1 MTPVGTDGPRAGAVR
16 VSGARAGRSVRRR
29 LSPLA
34 VVFLTVFIDLV
45 GFGIV
50 IPLVPLYAESYHP
63 SPAAFGILMASFS
76 AMQFLFA
83 PLLGRLSDRVGRRP
97 VLLVSLLGSFLSYL
111 LFAFSSSFALLLAS
125 RVLAGVMGAN
135 IGTAQAVIADVTPQ
149 GDRARGMG
157 LVGMAFGLG
166 FVFGPAIG
174 GFAVKASPALPG
186 LVAAGLSLCAF
197 VWAFFGL
204 PETRPAS
211 TAARPPRH
219 WFPLRAVV
227 HAFARPVLG
236 PLLLVTLLN
245 TTAFSN
251 FEATFAQFA
260 RSRFGHDPSTVSWLF
275 VLIGVT
281 AAVVQGG
288 LIRRLVPLLGEAR
301 LVGIGTTLL
310 ALSFTGLVLVP
321 GHAGLVG
328 LVVTTAAGS
337 GLTNPA
343 LSGLLSRS
351 TDASEQGEILG
362 AAQSLS
368 SLGRILGPFWGEH
381 AWFAWGAAGPYGTG
395 ALLEVLAVVVVLVGL
410 RTVAAPVRVT
420 S

>member
-1 MTPVGTDGPRAGAVR
+1 MT
-16 VSGARAGRSVRRR
+16 RR

-50 IPLVPLYAESYHP
+50 IPLVPLYAEAYHP
-63 SPAAFGILMASFS
+63 SPLAFGVLMASFS
-76 AMQFLFA
+76 AMQFVFA

-97 VLLVSLLGSFLSYL
+97 VLLFSLFGSFLSYL
-111 LFAFSSSFALLLAS
+111 LFAFAGSFAGLLAS
-125 RVLAGVMGAN
+125 RDLAGIMGAN

-174 GFAVKASPALPG
+174 GFSVKVSHALPG
-186 LVAAGLSLCAF
+186 LVAAGLSLVAWL
-197 VWAFFGL
+197 WAFFGL

-211 TAARPPRH
+211 AAARPPRH

-227 HAFARPVLG
+227 HAFSRPVVG

-288 LIRRLVPLLGEAR
+288 LIRRLVPILGEAR
-301 LVGIGTTLL
+301 LAGIGTSLL
-310 ALSFTGLVLVP
+310 ALSFAGLVLVP
-321 GHAGLVG
+321 GHAGLIA

-343 LSGLLSRS
+343 LAGLISRS
-351 TDASEQGEILG
+351 ADAAEQGEILG

-395 ALLEVLAVVVVLVGL
+395 ALLEAVAVVVVIVGL
-410 RTVAAPVRVT
+410 RSVAAPRRAEA
-420 S
+420 

>member
-1 MTPVGTDGPRAGAVR
+1 MT
-16 VSGARAGRSVRRR
+16 RR

-50 IPLVPLYAESYHP
+50 IPLVPLYAEAYHP
-63 SPAAFGILMASFS
+63 SPLAFGVLMASFS

-97 VLLVSLLGSFLSYL
+97 VLLFSLFGSFLSYL
-111 LFAFSSSFALLLAS
+111 LFAFAGSFEGLLAS
-125 RVLAGVMGAN
+125 RVLAGIMGAN

-174 GFAVKASPALPG
+174 GFSVKVSHTLPG
-186 LVAAGLSLCAF
+186 LVAAGLSLVAWL
-197 VWAFFGL
+197 WAYFGL

-211 TAARPPRH
+211 AAARPPRH
-219 WFPLRAVV
+219 WFPLRAVL
-227 HAFARPVLG
+227 HAFARPVVG

-288 LIRRLVPLLGEAR
+288 LIRRLVPLLGEPR
-301 LVGIGTTLL
+301 LVGIGTSLL
-310 ALSFTGLVLVP
+310 ALSFAGLVLVP
-321 GHAGLVG
+321 GHAGLLA

-343 LSGLLSRS
+343 LAGLISRS
-351 TDASEQGEILG
+351 ADAAEQGEVLG

-395 ALLEVLAVVVVLVGL
+395 ALLEILAVVVVIVGL
-410 RTVAAPVRVT
+410 RSVAAPQRT
-420 S
+420 EA

>member
-1 MTPVGTDGPRAGAVR
+1 
-16 VSGARAGRSVRRR
+16 VSRR

-50 IPLVPLYAESYHP
+50 IPLVPLYAEAYKP
-63 SPAAFGILMASFS
+63 SPLAFGVLMASFS

-83 PLLGRLSDRVGRRP
+83 PLLGRLSDRIGRRP
-97 VLLVSLLGSFLSYL
+97 VLLFSLFGSFLSYL
-111 LFAFSSSFALLLAS
+111 LFAFAGSFAGLLAS
-125 RVLAGVMGAN
+125 RVLAGIMGAN

-174 GFAVKASPALPG
+174 GFAVKVSPALPG
-186 LVAAGLSLCAF
+186 LVAAGLSLTAF
-197 VWAFFGL
+197 LWAFFGL
-204 PETRPAS
+204 PETRPEN
-211 TAARPPRH
+211 ARVRPARRA
-219 WFPLRAVV
+219 FPLRA
-227 HAFARPVLG
+227 AIAGFRRPVVG
-236 PLLLVTLLN
+236 ALLLITLLN

-260 RSRFGHDPSTVSWLF
+260 RSRFGHGASTVSWLF

-281 AAVVQGG
+281 AAIVQGG

-301 LVGIGTTLL
+301 LIGIGTTLL
-310 ALSFTGLVLVP
+310 ALSFVGLVVVP
-321 GHAGLVG
+321 GHAGLIA

-337 GLTNPA
+337 GLVNPA
-343 LSGLLSRS
+343 LAGLLSRS
-351 TDASEQGEILG
+351 TDAAEQGEVLG

-381 AWFAWGAAGPYGTG
+381 VWFKWGAAGPYGTG
-395 ALLEVLAVVVVLVGL
+395 ALLEVAAVVVVLVGL
-410 RTVAAPVRVT
+410 RAVASPAR
-420 S
+420 SAS

>member
-1 MTPVGTDGPRAGAVR
+1 M
-16 VSGARAGRSVRRR
+16 SRRF
-29 LSPLA
+29 SPLA
-34 VVFLTVFIDLV
+34 VVFLTVFVDLV

-50 IPLVPLYAESYHP
+50 IPLVPLYAEAYAP
-63 SPAAFGILMASFS
+63 TPLAFGVLMASFS

-97 VLLVSLLGSFLSYL
+97 VLLVSLCGSVLGYL
-111 LFAFSSSFALLLAS
+111 LFAFASSFAGLLAS
-125 RVLAGVMGAN
+125 RILAGVMGAN
-135 IGTAQAVIADVTPQ
+135 IGTAQAVIADVTPH

-174 GFAVKASPALPG
+174 GFAVRVSPALPG
-186 LVAAGLSLCAF
+186 LVAAGLSLAAF
-197 VWAFFGL
+197 TWAYFGL

-211 TAARPPRH
+211 AAARPPRH
-219 WFPLRAVV
+219 WFPLRAVL
-227 HAFARPVLG
+227 HGFRRPVLG
-236 PLLLVTLLN
+236 PLLLLTLLN
-245 TTAFSN
+245 TTAFAN

-260 RSRFGHDPSTVSWLF
+260 RSRFGHDPSTISWLF

-281 AAVVQGG
+281 GAAVQGG

-310 ALSFTGLVLVP
+310 ALSFAGFVLVP
-321 GHAGLVG
+321 GQAGLLA

-351 TDASEQGEILG
+351 TGADEQGEILG

-368 SLGRILGPFWGEH
+368 SLGRIVGPFWGEH

-395 ALLEVLAVVVVLVGL
+395 ALLEAAAVVVVLLGL
-410 RTVAAPVRVT
+410 WRVSSARPDVA
-420 S
+420 

>member
-1 MTPVGTDGPRAGAVR
+1 MT
-16 VSGARAGRSVRRR
+16 RR

-50 IPLVPLYAESYHP
+50 IPLVPLYAEAYHP

-174 GFAVKASPALPG
+174 GFAVKVSPVLPG

-211 TAARPPRH
+211 AASRPPRH
-219 WFPLRAVV
+219 WFPLRAVL

-236 PLLLVTLLN
+236 PLLLITLLN

-310 ALSFTGLVLVP
+310 ALSFAGLVLVP
-321 GHAGLVG
+321 GHAGLVA

-351 TDASEQGEILG
+351 TDASEQGEVLG

-395 ALLEVLAVVVVLVGL
+395 ALLEVAAVVVVLVGL
-410 RTVAAPVRVT
+410 RAVASPARAA

>member
-1 MTPVGTDGPRAGAVR
+1 M
-16 VSGARAGRSVRRR
+16 SRR

-50 IPLVPLYAESYHP
+50 IPLVPLYAEAYHP
-63 SPAAFGILMASFS
+63 SPLAFGVLMASFS
-76 AMQFLFA
+76 AMQFVFA
-83 PLLGRLSDRVGRRP
+83 PILGRLSDRVGRRP
-97 VLLVSLLGSFLSYL
+97 VLLFSLFGSFLSYL
-111 LFAFSSSFALLLAS
+111 LFAFAGSFAALLAS
-125 RVLAGVMGAN
+125 RLLAGVMGAN

-174 GFAVKASPALPG
+174 GFSVKVSPALPG
-186 LVAAGLSLCAF
+186 LIAAGLSLTAF
-197 VWAFFGL
+197 GWAFFGL
-204 PETRPAS
+204 PETRPES
-211 TAARPPRH
+211 AATRPRRH
-219 WFPLRAVV
+219 ALPLRAVL
-227 HAFARPVLG
+227 HAFRRPILG
-236 PLLLVTLLN
+236 SLLLITLLN

-275 VLIGVT
+275 VLIGIT

-301 LVGIGTTLL
+301 LIGIGTTLL
-310 ALSFTGLVLVP
+310 ALSFAGLVLVTQ
-321 GHAGLVG
+321 HAWLIA

-337 GLTNPA
+337 GLVNPA

-351 TDASEQGEILG
+351 TDAAEQGEILG

-368 SLGRILGPFWGEH
+368 SLGRIIGPFWGEH
-381 AWFAWGAAGPYGTG
+381 AWFKWGAAGPYGTG
-395 ALLEVLAVVVVLVGL
+395 AILEVVVVVVVLVGL
-410 RTVAAPVRVT
+410 RVAASPAR
-420 S
+420 SAA

>member
-1 MTPVGTDGPRAGAVR
+1 M
-16 VSGARAGRSVRRR
+16 SRR

-50 IPLVPLYAESYHP
+50 IPLVPLYAEAYHP
-63 SPAAFGILMASFS
+63 SPLAFGILMASFS

-97 VLLVSLLGSFLSYL
+97 VLLFSLLGSFLSYL
-111 LFAFSSSFALLLAS
+111 LFAFSGSFALLLAS
-125 RVLAGVMGAN
+125 RVLAGIMGAN

-174 GFAVKASPALPG
+174 GFAVKVSPVLPG
-186 LVAAGLSLCAF
+186 LVAAGLSLVAF

-211 TAARPPRH
+211 AASRPPRH
-219 WFPLRAVV
+219 WFPLRAVL
-227 HAFARPVLG
+227 HAFQRPVLG

-245 TTAFSN
+245 TTAFAN

-281 AAVVQGG
+281 AAIVQGG

-310 ALSFTGLVLVP
+310 ALSFAGLVLVP
-321 GHAGLVG
+321 GHAGLVA

-337 GLTNPA
+337 GLVNPA
-343 LSGLLSRS
+343 LSGLLSRT
-351 TDASEQGEILG
+351 TDAAEQGEILG

-395 ALLEVLAVVVVLVGL
+395 ALLEVAAVVVVVVGL
-410 RTVAAPVRVT
+410 RAVASPVRVAT
-420 S
+420 

>member
-1 MTPVGTDGPRAGAVR
+1 M
-16 VSGARAGRSVRRR
+16 SRR
-29 LSPLA
+29 LSPLV

-50 IPLVPLYAESYHP
+50 IPLVPLYAEAYHP
-63 SPAAFGILMASFS
+63 SPLAFGVLMASFS

-83 PLLGRLSDRVGRRP
+83 PILGRLSDRIGRRP
-97 VLLVSLLGSFLSYL
+97 VLLFSLFGSFLSYL
-111 LFAFSSSFALLLAS
+111 LFAFAGSFAALLAS
-125 RVLAGVMGAN
+125 RLLAGLMGAN

-174 GFAVKASPALPG
+174 GFSVKVSPALPG
-186 LVAAGLSLCAF
+186 LIAAGLSLTAF
-197 VWAFFGL
+197 GWAFFGL
-204 PETRPAS
+204 PETRPES
-211 TAARPPRH
+211 AATRPRRH
-219 WFPLRAVV
+219 AFPLRAVL
-227 HAFARPVLG
+227 HAFRRPILG
-236 PLLLVTLLN
+236 PLLLITLLN

-275 VLIGVT
+275 VLIGIT

-301 LVGIGTTLL
+301 LIGIGTTLL
-310 ALSFTGLVLVP
+310 ALSFAGLVLVTQ
-321 GHAGLVG
+321 HAWLIA

-337 GLTNPA
+337 GLVNPA

-351 TDASEQGEILG
+351 TDAAEQGEILG

-368 SLGRILGPFWGEH
+368 SLGRIIGPFWGEH
-381 AWFAWGAAGPYGTG
+381 AWF
-395 ALLEVLAVVVVLVGL
+395 
-410 RTVAAPVRVT
+410 
-420 S
+420 

>member
-1 MTPVGTDGPRAGAVR
+1 MT
-16 VSGARAGRSVRRR
+16 RR

-50 IPLVPLYAESYHP
+50 IPLVPLYAEAYHP
-63 SPAAFGILMASFS
+63 SPLAFGVLMASFS
-76 AMQFLFA
+76 AMQFVFA

-97 VLLVSLLGSFLSYL
+97 VLLFSLFGSFLSYL
-111 LFAFSSSFALLLAS
+111 LFAFAGSFAGLLAS
-125 RVLAGVMGAN
+125 RVLAGIMGAN

-174 GFAVKASPALPG
+174 GFSVKVSHALPG
-186 LVAAGLSLCAF
+186 LVAAGLSLVAWL
-197 VWAFFGL
+197 WAFFGL

-211 TAARPPRH
+211 AAARPPRH

-227 HAFARPVLG
+227 HAFSRPVVG

-288 LIRRLVPLLGEAR
+288 LIRGLVPILGEAR
-301 LVGIGTTLL
+301 LAGIGTSLL
-310 ALSFTGLVLVP
+310 ALSFAGLVLVP
-321 GHAGLVG
+321 GHAGLIA

-343 LSGLLSRS
+343 LAGLISRS
-351 TDASEQGEILG
+351 ADAAEQGEILG

-395 ALLEVLAVVVVLVGL
+395 ALLEAVAVVVVIVGL
-410 RTVAAPVRVT
+410 RSVAAPRRVEA
-420 S
+420 

>member
-1 MTPVGTDGPRAGAVR
+1 MT
-16 VSGARAGRSVRRR
+16 RR

-50 IPLVPLYAESYHP
+50 IPLVPLYAEAYHP
-63 SPAAFGILMASFS
+63 SPLAFGVLMASFS
-76 AMQFLFA
+76 AMQFVFA

-97 VLLVSLLGSFLSYL
+97 VLLFSLFGSFLSYL
-111 LFAFSSSFALLLAS
+111 LFAFAGSFAGLLAS
-125 RVLAGVMGAN
+125 RVLAGIMGAN

-174 GFAVKASPALPG
+174 GFSVKVSHALPG
-186 LVAAGLSLCAF
+186 LVAAGLSLVAWL
-197 VWAFFGL
+197 WAFFGL

-211 TAARPPRH
+211 AAARPPRH

-227 HAFARPVLG
+227 HAFSRPVVG

-288 LIRRLVPLLGEAR
+288 LIRRLVPILGEAR
-301 LVGIGTTLL
+301 LAGIGTSLL
-310 ALSFTGLVLVP
+310 ALSFAGLVLVP
-321 GHAGLVG
+321 GHAGLIA

-343 LSGLLSRS
+343 LAGLISRS
-351 TDASEQGEILG
+351 ADAAEQGEILG

-395 ALLEVLAVVVVLVGL
+395 ALLEAVAVVVVIVGL
-410 RTVAAPVRVT
+410 RSVAAPRRVEA
-420 S
+420 

>member
-1 MTPVGTDGPRAGAVR
+1 MSSRF
-16 VSGARAGRSVRRR
+16 
-29 LSPLA
+29 SPLA

-50 IPLVPLYAESYHP
+50 IPLVPLYAEAYDP
-63 SPAAFGILMASFS
+63 SPLAFGVLMASFS

-83 PLLGRLSDRVGRRP
+83 PLLGRVSDRIGRRP
-97 VLLVSLLGSFLSYL
+97 VLLFSLFGSFLSYL

-125 RVLAGVMGAN
+125 RVLAGIMGAN

-174 GFAVKASPALPG
+174 GFAVKVSPVLPG
-186 LVAAGLSLCAF
+186 LVAAGLSLTAF
-197 VWAFFGL
+197 VWAFLGL
-204 PETRPAS
+204 PETRPAAA
-211 TAARPPRH
+211 AARPARRY
-219 WFPLRAVV
+219 FPMRA
-227 HAFARPVLG
+227 AIAGFRRPVVG
-236 PLLLVTLLN
+236 ALLLVTLLN

-301 LVGIGTTLL
+301 LVGIGTTIL
-310 ALSFTGLVLVP
+310 ALSFAGFVLVP
-321 GHAGLVG
+321 GQAGLVV

-343 LSGLLSRS
+343 LAGLLSRS
-351 TDASEQGEILG
+351 TDSAEQGEILG

-368 SLGRILGPFWGEH
+368 SLGRIIGPFWGEH
-381 AWFAWGAAGPYGTG
+381 VWFKWGAAGPYGTG
-395 ALLEVLAVVVVLVGL
+395 ALLEVAAVVVVLVGL
-410 RTVAAPVRVT
+410 RAIASPARETP
-420 S
+420 

>member
-1 MTPVGTDGPRAGAVR
+1 M
-16 VSGARAGRSVRRR
+16 SRR

-50 IPLVPLYAESYHP
+50 IPLVPLYAEAYAP
-63 SPAAFGILMASFS
+63 SPLAFAVLMASFS

-97 VLLVSLLGSFLSYL
+97 VLLSSLFGSFLSYL
-111 LFAFSSSFALLLAS
+111 LFAFAGSFAGLLAS
-125 RVLAGVMGAN
+125 RVLAGIMGAN

-174 GFAVKASPALPG
+174 GFAVKVSPMLPG
-186 LVAAGLSLCAF
+186 LVAAGLSLVAF
-197 VWAFFGL
+197 TWAFFGL

-211 TAARPPRH
+211 AAARPPRH
-219 WFPLRAVV
+219 WFPFRATLQ
-227 HAFARPVLG
+227 AFRRPVLG

-260 RSRFGHDPSTVSWLF
+260 RSRFGHDASTVSWLF

-301 LVGIGTTLL
+301 LIGIGSTLL
-310 ALSFTGLVLVP
+310 ALSFAGLVLVP
-321 GHAGLVG
+321 GHAALVA

-337 GLTNPA
+337 GLVNPA
-343 LSGLLSRS
+343 LAGLLSRS
-351 TDASEQGEILG
+351 TEAAEQGEVLG

-368 SLGRILGPFWGEH
+368 SLGRIIGPFWGEH
-381 AWFAWGAAGPYGTG
+381 AWFAWDAAGPYGTG
-395 ALLEVLAVVVVLVGL
+395 ALLEVAVVIVVLVGL
-410 RTVAAPVRVT
+410 KAVSSPRGRTA
-420 S
+420 

>member
-1 MTPVGTDGPRAGAVR
+1 
-16 VSGARAGRSVRRR
+16 VSRR

-50 IPLVPLYAESYHP
+50 IPLVPLYAESYAP
-63 SPAAFGILMASFS
+63 SPLAFGVLMASFS

-83 PLLGRLSDRVGRRP
+83 PLFGRLSDRVGRRP
-97 VLLVSLLGSFLSYL
+97 VLLFSLFGSFLSYL
-111 LFAFSSSFALLLAS
+111 LFAFAGSFAGLLAS
-125 RVLAGVMGAN
+125 RVLAGIMGAN

-174 GFAVKASPALPG
+174 GFAVKVSPALPG
-186 LVAAGLSLCAF
+186 LVAAGLSLLAF
-197 VWAFFGL
+197 LWAFFGL
-204 PETRPAS
+204 PETRPPSA
-211 TAARPPRH
+211 AARRSRRA
-219 WFPLRAVV
+219 FPMRATI
-227 HAFARPVLG
+227 AGFRRPVVG
-236 PLLLVTLLN
+236 ALLLVTLLN

-281 AAVVQGG
+281 AAIVQGG

-310 ALSFTGLVLVP
+310 ALSFAGLVLVP
-321 GHAGLVG
+321 GNGALVA
-328 LVVTTAAGS
+328 LVVMTAAGS

-343 LSGLLSRS
+343 LAGLLSRS
-351 TDASEQGEILG
+351 TDDAEQGEILG
-362 AAQSLS
+362 VAQSLS
-368 SLGRILGPFWGEH
+368 SLGRVLGPFWGEH
-381 AWFAWGAAGPYGTG
+381 VWFKWGAAGPYGTG
-395 ALLEVLAVVVVLVGL
+395 ALLEVAAVVVVLVGL
-410 RTVAAPVRVT
+410 RAVASPAR
-420 S
+420 SAS

>member
-1 MTPVGTDGPRAGAVR
+1 M
-16 VSGARAGRSVRRR
+16 SRR

-50 IPLVPLYAESYHP
+50 IPLVPLYAEAYHP

-174 GFAVKASPALPG
+174 GFAVKVSPVLPG

-211 TAARPPRH
+211 AASRPPRH

-236 PLLLVTLLN
+236 PLLLITLLN

-310 ALSFTGLVLVP
+310 ALSFAGLVLVP

-410 RTVAAPVRVT
+410 RAVAAPVRVT

>member
-1 MTPVGTDGPRAGAVR
+1 M
-16 VSGARAGRSVRRR
+16 SRR

-50 IPLVPLYAESYHP
+50 IPLVPLYAERYAP
-63 SPAAFGILMASFS
+63 SPMAFGLLMASFS

-97 VLLVSLLGSFLSYL
+97 VLLFSLFGSFLSYL
-111 LFAFSSSFALLLAS
+111 LFAFAGSFAGLLAS
-125 RVLAGVMGAN
+125 RVLAGIMGAN

-174 GFAVKASPALPG
+174 GFAVKVSPALPG
-186 LVAAGLSLCAF
+186 LVAAGLSLAAF
-197 VWAFFGL
+197 TWAYFGL
-204 PETRPAS
+204 PETRPESA
-211 TAARPPRH
+211 AARPPRA
-219 WFPLRAVV
+219 WFPFRATLQ
-227 HAFARPVLG
+227 AFRRPVLG

-301 LVGIGTTLL
+301 LIGIGSTLL
-310 ALSFTGLVLVP
+310 ALSFAGLVLVP
-321 GHAGLVG
+321 GHGALVA

-337 GLTNPA
+337 GLVNPA
-343 LSGLLSRS
+343 LAGLLSRS
-351 TDASEQGEILG
+351 TEAAEQGEILG

-381 AWFAWGAAGPYGTG
+381 AWFAWEAAGPYGTG
-395 ALLEVLAVVVVLVGL
+395 ALLEVAVVIVVLVGL
-410 RTVAAPVRVT
+410 KAVSSPRARAA
-420 S
+420 

>member
-1 MTPVGTDGPRAGAVR
+1 L
-16 VSGARAGRSVRRR
+16 SRR

-50 IPLVPLYAESYHP
+50 IPLVPLYAEAYRP
-63 SPAAFGILMASFS
+63 SPFAFGVLMASFS

-83 PLLGRLSDRVGRRP
+83 PLLGRLSDRIGRRP

-125 RVLAGVMGAN
+125 RVLAGIMGAN

-157 LVGMAFGLG
+157 LIGMAFGLG

-174 GFAVKASPALPG
+174 GFAVKVHPFLPG
-186 LVAAGLSLCAF
+186 LVAAGLSLVAF

-204 PETRPAS
+204 PETRPA
-211 TAARPPRH
+211 AAALRPARRA
-219 WFPLRAVV
+219 FPLRAVIQAV
-227 HAFARPVLG
+227 RLPVVG
-236 PLLLVTLLN
+236 PLLVITLIN

-281 AAVVQGG
+281 AAIVQGG

-301 LVGIGTTLL
+301 LIGIGATLL
-310 ALSFTGLVLVP
+310 ALSFAGLVLVS
-321 GHAGLVG
+321 GHGGLIA

-343 LSGLLSRS
+343 LAGLLSRS
-351 TDASEQGEILG
+351 TDAAEQGEILG

-368 SLGRILGPFWGEH
+368 SLGRIIGPFWGEH
-381 AWFAWGAAGPYGTG
+381 VWFRWEAAGPYGTG
-395 ALLEVLAVVVVLVGL
+395 ALLEVVVVLIVLVGL
-410 RTVAAPVRVT
+410 RAVASPAP
-420 S
+420 SPS

>member
-1 MTPVGTDGPRAGAVR
+1 VT
-16 VSGARAGRSVRRR
+16 RR

-50 IPLVPLYAESYHP
+50 IPLVPLYAEAYHP
-63 SPAAFGILMASFS
+63 SPLAFGVLMASFS
-76 AMQFLFA
+76 AMQFVFA

-97 VLLVSLLGSFLSYL
+97 VLLFSLFGSFLSYL
-111 LFAFSSSFALLLAS
+111 LFAFAGSFAGLLAS
-125 RVLAGVMGAN
+125 RVLAGIMGAN

-174 GFAVKASPALPG
+174 GFSVKVSHALPG
-186 LVAAGLSLCAF
+186 LVAAGLSLVAWL
-197 VWAFFGL
+197 WAFFGL

-211 TAARPPRH
+211 AAARPPRH

-227 HAFARPVLG
+227 HAFSRPVVG

-288 LIRRLVPLLGEAR
+288 LIRRLVPILGEAR
-301 LVGIGTTLL
+301 LAGIGTSLL
-310 ALSFTGLVLVP
+310 ALSFAGLVLVP
-321 GHAGLVG
+321 GHAGLIA

-343 LSGLLSRS
+343 LAGLISRS
-351 TDASEQGEILG
+351 ADAAEQGEILG

-395 ALLEVLAVVVVLVGL
+395 ALLEAVAVVVVIVGL
-410 RTVAAPVRVT
+410 RSVAAPRRAEA
-420 S
+420 

>member
-1 MTPVGTDGPRAGAVR
+1 MT
-16 VSGARAGRSVRRR
+16 RR

-50 IPLVPLYAESYHP
+50 IPLVPLYAEAYHP
-63 SPAAFGILMASFS
+63 SPLAFGVLMASFS
-76 AMQFLFA
+76 AMQFVFA

-97 VLLVSLLGSFLSYL
+97 VLLFSLFGSFLSYL
-111 LFAFSSSFALLLAS
+111 LFAFAGSFAGLLAS
-125 RVLAGVMGAN
+125 RVLAGIMGAN

-174 GFAVKASPALPG
+174 GFSVKVSHALPG
-186 LVAAGLSLCAF
+186 LVAAGLSLVAWL
-197 VWAFFGL
+197 WAFFGL

-211 TAARPPRH
+211 AAARPPRH

-227 HAFARPVLG
+227 HAFSRPVVG

-288 LIRRLVPLLGEAR
+288 LIRRLVPILGEAR
-301 LVGIGTTLL
+301 LAGIGTSLL
-310 ALSFTGLVLVP
+310 ALSFAGLVLVP
-321 GHAGLVG
+321 GHAGLIA

-343 LSGLLSRS
+343 LAGLISRS
-351 TDASEQGEILG
+351 ADAAEQGEILG

-395 ALLEVLAVVVVLVGL
+395 ALLEAVAVVVVIVGL
-410 RTVAAPVRVT
+410 RSVAAPRRAEA
-420 S
+420 

>member
-1 MTPVGTDGPRAGAVR
+1 M
-16 VSGARAGRSVRRR
+16 SRR

-50 IPLVPLYAESYHP
+50 IPLVPLYAESYKP
-63 SPAAFGILMASFS
+63 SPLAFGILMASFS
-76 AMQFLFA
+76 AMQFVFA

-97 VLLVSLLGSFLSYL
+97 VLLFSLFGSFLSYL
-111 LFAFSSSFALLLAS
+111 LFAFAGSFAGLLAS
-125 RVLAGVMGAN
+125 RVLAGIMGAN

-174 GFAVKASPALPG
+174 GFAVKVSPTLPG
-186 LVAAGLSLCAF
+186 LVAAGLSLLAF
-197 VWAFFGL
+197 GWAFFGL
-204 PETRPAS
+204 PETRPADA
-211 TAARPPRH
+211 AARHAHRG
-219 WFPLRAVV
+219 FPLRA
-227 HAFARPVLG
+227 ALAGFRRPVVG
-236 PLLLVTLLN
+236 ALLLITLLN
-245 TTAFSN
+245 TTAFAN

-281 AAVVQGG
+281 AAIVQGG
-288 LIRRLVPLLGEAR
+288 LIRRLVPVLGEAR
-301 LVGIGTTLL
+301 LIGIGTTLL
-310 ALSFTGLVLVP
+310 ALSFAGLVLVP
-321 GHAGLVG
+321 GHGALIA
-328 LVVTTAAGS
+328 LIVTTATGS

-343 LSGLLSRS
+343 LAGLLSRS
-351 TDASEQGEILG
+351 TEAAEQGEILG

-381 AWFAWGAAGPYGTG
+381 VWFQWGAAGPYGTG
-395 ALLEVLAVVVVLVGL
+395 ALLEVVAVVVVLFGL
-410 RTVAAPVRVT
+410 RAVSAPAR
-420 S
+420 SAS

>member
-1 MTPVGTDGPRAGAVR
+1 
-16 VSGARAGRSVRRR
+16 
-29 LSPLA
+29 
-34 VVFLTVFIDLV
+34 
-45 GFGIV
+45 
-50 IPLVPLYAESYHP
+50 
-63 SPAAFGILMASFS
+63 
-76 AMQFLFA
+76 
-83 PLLGRLSDRVGRRP
+83 
-97 VLLVSLLGSFLSYL
+97 
-111 LFAFSSSFALLLAS
+111 
-125 RVLAGVMGAN
+125 MGAN

-174 GFAVKASPALPG
+174 GFAVKVSPALPG
-186 LVAAGLSLCAF
+186 LVAAGLSLVAF

-211 TAARPPRH
+211 AAARPRRH
-219 WFPLRAVV
+219 AIPFRAVLQ
-227 HAFARPVLG
+227 AIRRPVIG
-236 PLLLVTLLN
+236 PLLVITLLN
-245 TTAFSN
+245 TTAFAN

-281 AAVVQGG
+281 AAIVQGG

-310 ALSFTGLVLVP
+310 ALSFAGLVLVP
-321 GHAGLVG
+321 GNAALVV

-343 LSGLLSRS
+343 LAGLLSRS
-351 TDASEQGEILG
+351 TDAAEQGELLG

-368 SLGRILGPFWGEH
+368 SLGRIIGPFWGEH

-395 ALLEVLAVVVVLVGL
+395 ALLEVAAVVVVLVGL
-410 RTVAAPVRVT
+410 RAVAAPERRP